1 MRKDFAKEI
10 SDQVIQLM
18 QEHGTDWAKPWM
30 DQAGM
35 GHKNAVSG
43 KEYRGTNT
51 FITAL
56 SSYKQGFSSNE
67 WASFKQWQSKGAKV
81 KKGQKGTHII
91 FYDSKVIEDRDTQ
104 EEKRIFILK
113 GWPVFNADQVDGYEP
128 KPIEKPANKVK
139 PVDRVDQL
147 VVNSAAIVKTGGNRA
162 FYTKEQDFI
171 QMPDPSAFTG
181 TDTSTPQES
190 YYSTLLH
197 EMIHWSGHKSRLD
210 RPLGNRFGSNAY
222 AFEELIA
229 EMGSVFAG
237 IALGVN
243 AEPRPDHAKYLNN
256 WLQVLKEND
265 RAMISA
271 FGKAQKAADYL
282 LQFDQ
287 QAEKA
292 A

>member
-1 MRKDFAKEI
+1 
-10 SDQVIQLM
+10 
-18 QEHGTDWAKPWM
+18 
-30 DQAGM
+30 
-35 GHKNAVSG
+35 
-43 KEYRGTNT
+43 
-51 FITAL
+51 
-56 SSYKQGFSSNE
+56 
-67 WASFKQWQSKGAKV
+67 
-81 KKGQKGTHII
+81 
-91 FYDSKVIEDRDTQ
+91 
-104 EEKRIFILK
+104 
-113 GWPVFNADQVDGYEP
+113 
-128 KPIEKPANKVK
+128 
-139 PVDRVDQL
+139 
-147 VVNSAAIVKTGGNRA
+147 
-162 FYTKEQDFI
+162 
-171 QMPDPSAFTG
+171 
-181 TDTSTPQES
+181 
-190 YYSTLLH
+190 
-197 EMIHWSGHKSRLD
+197 
-210 RPLGNRFGSNAY
+210 LGNRFGSNAY